1 MFLKICLLIFCMILP
16 RMAWNVYNRNTDHQ
30 QEMRYF
36 MAKPSIYAVAR
47 GRACGLFTSWQECE
61 KQIKGYPGAR
71 YKGFADVAAALAWL
85 NGETNAATGAP
96 QGSARRAPSAPAAP
110 RPRPPRES
118 CAAAAPTVPADYT
131 IYTDG
136 SCLKNPGGPGGW
148 AIVACDERTGTLTE
162 KSGGHPETTNN
173 RMELTAAI
181 EALAFAPADTRV
193 ALYTDSQYLKNGLTK
208 WLAGWKRRGWKK
220 ADGTPVLNRDL
231 WEQLDALTHTHV
243 ISYHWVKGH
252 RGNPR
257 NERCD
262 TLARGEAM
270 KFCR

>member
-1 MFLKICLLIFCMILP
+1 M
-16 RMAWNVYNRNTDHQ
+16 T
-30 QEMRYF
+30 
-36 MAKPSIYAVAR
+36 AKKVYAVAR
-47 GRACGLFTSWQECE
+47 GRAVGIFTSWSECE
-61 KQIKGYPGAR
+61 KQVRGFAGAR
-71 YKGFADVAAALAWL
+71 FQSFTDVNTALAWL
-85 NGETNAATGAP
+85 SGAK
-96 QGSARRAPSAPAAP
+96 GTASAPAPASTP
-110 RPRPPRES
+110 AQKK
-118 CAAAAPTVPADYT
+118 AASVDYT
-131 IYTDG
+131 IFTDG
-136 SCLKNPGGPGGW
+136 SCLRNPGGPGGW
-148 AIVACDERTGTLTE
+148 AIVAKNMATGKVLERSAGNP
-162 KSGGHPETTNN
+162 STTNN

-181 EALAFAPADTRV
+181 EALRYAPEGTRV

-231 WEQLDALTHTHV
+231 WEQLDALTRTHA

>member
-1 MFLKICLLIFCMILP
+1 
-16 RMAWNVYNRNTDHQ
+16 MAWNVYNRNTDHQ

>member
-1 MFLKICLLIFCMILP
+1 M
-16 RMAWNVYNRNTDHQ
+16 T
-30 QEMRYF
+30 
-36 MAKPSIYAVAR
+36 AKKVYAVAR
-47 GRACGLFTSWQECE
+47 GRAVGIFTSWSECE
-61 KQIKGYPGAR
+61 KQVRGFAGAR
-71 YKGFADVAAALAWL
+71 FQSFTDVNAALAWL
-85 NGETNAATGAP
+85 SGAK
-96 QGSARRAPSAPAAP
+96 GTASAPAPASTP
-110 RPRPPRES
+110 AQKK
-118 CAAAAPTVPADYT
+118 AASVDYT
-131 IYTDG
+131 IFTDG
-136 SCLKNPGGPGGW
+136 SCLRNPGGPGGW

-181 EALAFAPADTRV
+181 EALAFAPAGTRV

-231 WEQLDALTHTHV
+231 WEQLDALTRTHA

-270 KFCR
+270 RFCR

>member
-1 MFLKICLLIFCMILP
+1 MSQTITLY
-16 RMAWNVYNRNTDHQ
+16 VD
-30 QEMRYF
+30 
-36 MAKPSIYAVAR
+36 
-47 GRACGLFTSWQECE
+47 GAC
-61 KQIKGYPGAR
+61 KG
-71 YKGFADVAAALAWL
+71 
-85 NGETNAATGAP
+85 
-96 QGSARRAPSAPAAP
+96 
-110 RPRPPRES
+110 
-118 CAAAAPTVPADYT
+118 
-131 IYTDG
+131 
-136 SCLKNPGGPGGW
+136 NPGLGGW
-148 AIVACDERTGTLTE
+148 GAYIIMENNTE
-162 KSGGHPETTNN
+162 HKIYGGAAETTNN

-181 EALAFAPADTRV
+181 EALAFAPAGTRV

-231 WEQLDALTHTHV
+231 WEQLDALTRTHA